1 MGWFLPF
8 IAFATINIY
17 FCIFDL
23 LPMYKVLMWI
33 KYKCDKEQ
41 AFTIVYLWNHNTNIT
56 CTNVVILLLTNNSLL
71 FIHLWTSVLYIIL
84 SICTIKASFG

>member
-33 KYKCDKEQ
+33 RYKCDKEQ
-41 AFTIVYLWNHNTNIT
+41 AFTIVYLCVYNINIIY
-56 CTNVVILLLTNNSLL
+56 TNVVVWQLTNKKCPLVLL
-71 FIHLWTSVLYIIL
+71 
-84 SICTIKASFG
+84 

>member
-33 KYKCDKEQ
+33 KYKYDKEQ
-41 AFTIVYLWNHNTNIT
+41 AFTIVYLWNHNTDIT

-71 FIHLWTSVLYIIL
+71 FIRLWTSVLYIIS

>member
-8 IAFATINIY
+8 IAFATIDIY
-17 FCIFDL
+17 FCTFNM
-23 LPMYKVLMWI
+23 LPMCNTGMWI
-33 KYKCDKEQ
+33 QYKCNPKGL
-41 AFTIVYLWNHNTNIT
+41 FTIVYLWNHNTNIT

-84 SICTIKASFG
+84 